1 MEFSMANFIK
11 YDYKQDVML
20 VINFEEQLQPG
31 TFEYA
36 IHYLIDNKLDLSVF
50 HPKFKNKHTGRPA
63 YDPAILLKIILF
75 AYSKGI
81 TSSREI
87 EWCCKTNIIFKAL
100 TCDSVPHFTTIA
112 EFVSSRSKEIEI
124 LFEQIL
130 LVCDEQGLLGN
141 ELFAIDGCKQSSNAA
156 KEWSGTFKELEEKR
170 AKIKRQIKYHLEE
183 QKRLDKNNSCDEER
197 IKRATQAIETLNKA
211 SDKIERFLK
220 SSKPRIGESK
230 QKTEVKS
237 NITDNE
243 SAKMMTSKG
252 TIQGYNGIATV
263 DKKHQIII
271 DAQAFGS
278 GQEKHT
284 LKPIIEKVNERY
296 KRLNMSDDIY
306 ASNVIV
312 TADTGF
318 ANEENMKYLHENNI
332 NAYIPENQFRSRDP
346 KFADQKKKYGKR
358 HQNNKKAI
366 IKLFTPEEFNFDP
379 INKTCRCPMGKSML
393 LREEKINKLGHYK
406 LHFGGNLNDCRAC
419 EQVENCMKNPK
430 ALNKEISK
438 PRRVS
443 FIIKKAKRKPNH
455 TDWMKERVDSKE
467 GKLYYSHRMSVVEP
481 VFGNIG
487 TNKGLN
493 RFSLRGKEK
502 VNGQWKLFCLIQNI
516 EKLKNYGELAA

>member
-1 MEFSMANFIK
+1 MGFLMANFIK

-20 VINFEEQLQPG
+20 VVNFVEQLQPG

-36 IHYLIDNKLDLSVF
+36 IHYLIDHKLDLSVF
-50 HPKFKNKHTGRPA
+50 HPKFKNKNTGRPA

-112 EFVSSRSKEIEI
+112 DFVSSRSQEIEA
-124 LFEQIL
+124 LFEQVL
-130 LVCDEQGLLGN
+130 LVCHEQGLLGN

-183 QKRLDKNNSCDEER
+183 HQQLDSNDSRDEER
-197 IKRATQAIETLNKA
+197 IKRAEQAIETLNKA
-211 SDKIERFLK
+211 SDKIGDFLK
-220 SSKPRIGESK
+220 KSTPRMGEAK
-230 QKTEVKS
+230 RKKEVKS

-271 DAQAFGS
+271 DAQAFGA

-284 LKPIIEKVNERY
+284 LKPVIEKVKERY
-296 KRLNMSDDIY
+296 KRLKISDNIY
-306 ASNVIV
+306 SSNVVV

-318 ANEENMKYLHENNI
+318 ANEDNMKYLQENNI
-332 NAYIPENQFRSRDP
+332 NAYIPDNQFRSRDP
-346 KFADQKKKYGKR
+346 KFVDQKKKYGKR
-358 HQNNKKAI
+358 NQHIKKKL
-366 IKLFTPEEFNFDP
+366 IKLFTPAEFDFDP
-379 INKTCRCPMGKSML
+379 INKTCRCPMNKKMRLS
-393 LREEKINKLGHYK
+393 EEKTNNLGHYK
-406 LHFGGNLNDCRAC
+406 LHFRGNLYDCRRC
-419 EQVENCMKNPK
+419 DEVTNCMKNPK
-430 ALNKEISK
+430 SLSPDKSHT
-438 PRRVS
+438 RGVS
-443 FIIKKAKRKPNH
+443 FIVKKATRKPNH

-493 RFSLRGKEK
+493 RFSLRGKKK

>member
-1 MEFSMANFIK
+1 MANFIK

-20 VINFEEQLQPG
+20 AINFEEQLQPG

-36 IHYLIDNKLDLSVF
+36 IHYLIDNKLDLSIF
-50 HPKFKNKHTGRPA
+50 HPKFKNKDTGRPA

-100 TCDSVPHFTTIA
+100 TCDSIPHFTTIA
-112 EFVSSRSKEIEI
+112 DFVSSRSKEIEV
-124 LFEQIL
+124 LFEQVL
-130 LVCDEQGLLGN
+130 LVCYEQGLLGN

-170 AKIKRQIKYHLEE
+170 AKIKRQIKYHLKEH
-183 QKRLDKNNSCDEER
+183 QQLDKNSSRDEER
-197 IKRATQAIETLNKA
+197 IKRAAQAINTLNNA
-211 SDKIERFLK
+211 SDKIEQFLK
-220 SSKPRIGESK
+220 TSAPRIGVSK

-243 SAKMMTSKG
+243 SAKMTTSKG
-252 TIQGYNGIATV
+252 TIQGYNGVATV

-271 DAQAFGS
+271 DAQAFGA
-278 GQEKHT
+278 GQEQHT
-284 LKPIIEKVNERY
+284 LKPVIEKIEERY
-296 KRLNMSDDIY
+296 KKLNISDDIY
-306 ASNVIV
+306 ASNVVV

-318 ANEENMKYLHENNI
+318 ANEANMKYLHENNI
-332 NAYIPENQFRSRDP
+332 NAYIPDNQFRSRDP

-358 HQNNKKAI
+358 HQNNKKTHL
-366 IKLFTPEEFNFDP
+366 IKQFSPNEFDVDLV
-379 INKTCRCPMGKSML
+379 NKTCRCPMGKSL
-393 LREEKINKLGHYK
+393 VLSEEKVNREGHDTLSFRGQLK
-406 LHFGGNLNDCRAC
+406 DCREC
-419 EQVENCMKNPK
+419 EQVSNCMKNPK
-430 ALNKEISK
+430 SLSK
-438 PRRVS
+438 TKSHTRRVS
-443 FIIKKAKRKPNH
+443 FIIKKAIRKPNH